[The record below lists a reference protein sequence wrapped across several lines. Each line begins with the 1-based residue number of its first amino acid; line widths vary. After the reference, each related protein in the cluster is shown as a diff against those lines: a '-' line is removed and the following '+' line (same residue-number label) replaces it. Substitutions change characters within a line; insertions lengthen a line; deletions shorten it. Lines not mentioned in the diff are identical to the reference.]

1 MSRAAT
7 GDTVVVK
14 PTNNIYTAL
23 VGAALV
29 AQIVGLVIIFL
40 RAQTLF
46 EKGLF

>member
-23 VGAALV
+23 LAAALV
-29 AQIVGLVIIFL
+29 AQIVGLVVLFL

-46 EKGLF
+46 EKGLL